1 MNKNLRVETSL
12 NMATKYIIQNKKFIS
27 QRVIRDRNITRRE
40 KNVLFLIY
48 LFIHIRGKELQQK
61 EEKKIKNIQ
70 GSRLERA

>member
-1 MNKNLRVETSL
+1 METSL
-12 NMATKYIIQNKKFIS
+12 NMATKYINQNKKFIS
-27 QRVIRDRNITRRE
+27 QRVIRNRNITRRE

-48 LFIHIRGKELQQK
+48 LFIHIRRKELQQK

>member
-1 MNKNLRVETSL
+1 METSL
-12 NMATKYIIQNKKFIS
+12 NMATKYINQNKKFIS
-27 QRVIRDRNITRRE
+27 QRVIRNRNITRRE

>member
-1 MNKNLRVETSL
+1 
-12 NMATKYIIQNKKFIS
+12 MATKYIIQNKKFIS
-27 QRVIRDRNITRRE
+27 QRVIRNRNITRRE

>member
-1 MNKNLRVETSL
+1 METSL

-27 QRVIRDRNITRRE
+27 QRVIRNRNITRRE
-40 KNVLFLIY
+40 KSVLFLIY

>member
-1 MNKNLRVETSL
+1 METSL

-27 QRVIRDRNITRRE
+27 QRVIRNRNITRRE